1 MLDLGCYQCSRGP
14 TQQELIANHKIMYLP
29 VVPVPSFLLL
39 ALGRCKSRRSATD
52 VDLFDHPNRF
62 PGPIAALAEVVLV
75 AAAAALLLLLLL
87 LVVLFFDTATAGG
100 GMRFT
105 DRGFVTPGV
114 CCCFCWRGVTALS
127 FGRNGVLVVASSVS
141 ISTVQVAVVE
151 VLEVPIGGE
160 HPTSLVLVPVG
171 PESGLVADVAIAAV
185 DLLLLLLLPLTWQAA
200 SSTKLLKER
209 LVTHIN

>member
-1 MLDLGCYQCSRGP
+1 
-14 TQQELIANHKIMYLP
+14 MYLP

-62 PGPIAALAEVVLV
+62 PGPIVALAVVLV
-75 AAAAALLLLLLL
+75 AAAALLLLLLL
-87 LVVLFFDTATAGG
+87 LVLLFFDTATAGG

-114 CCCFCWRGVTALS
+114 CCCFCWRGVTAFS
-127 FGRNGVLVVASSVS
+127 FGRIGVLVAVSSVS
-141 ISTVQVAVVE
+141 ISTVHVAVVD
-151 VLEVPIGGE
+151 VAGVAIGGE
-160 HPTSLVLVPVG
+160 HPTSLVLVPVWL
-171 PESGLVADVAIAAV
+171 ESGHVADVAIVAV

-200 SSTKLLKER
+200 SSTKFSKESM
-209 LVTHIN
+209 VTHIY